1 MRFRLGLVLALLSSA
16 ALAQSGVAV
25 KQSGNV
31 TPNTIPWWV
40 TSGAIGGGV
49 TSADSP
55 ISSFGVTNNGLQG
68 FCVNSD
74 RITAAGR
81 NTLCLGVKTAGGP
94 AQLTVQNYGN
104 AAPLGFQFVIN
115 GSTITPAGGITN
127 ITVGNTTIGSGT
139 NNCILYDLVGVLGC
153 STTLPSGTLGPT
165 TTVLGNIAFWNSTN
179 GTKLGSAPTFQSG
192 NPGQAALYSPLASPA
207 AGAGTFNAMQVG
219 VGTPLTAAD
228 MPSPTS
234 RLSQGIVGTF
244 VIDAADTAISGYGV
258 TGYAVSNSTSGANAI
273 GLGGWGFCNGAG
285 GASSCWAGAD
295 SVHNKVPSASVG
307 LNANSVIGREIDV
320 NIWKKTGAVEPTI
333 SHLQGLLIT
342 GGGDSTATQ
351 GTAFEA
357 DRLSVTTGAKW
368 LNSFGSDAGAAATAF
383 IAGPTARTGNN
394 LPSQYITLQETDG
407 TGAVRLSRILS
418 SGLGSLIFQSPVT
431 GGGVIQFGD
440 TSGAN
445 YLTTG
450 NVGGANVQINS
461 MAAAGFVTN
470 TATGV
475 LNTSPFGTGVQTAI
489 GINIGSAGAPVLF
502 NGAGG
507 TPSSLTLTNATGL
520 PVTGGGTGSTVVPAV
535 LNAAPANPTNTASTT
550 LVMMGLGSTCTIT
563 TTTRTR
569 VRFTIT
575 GQLNNTTAGDG
586 IKYQLAYG
594 TGTAPVNGAA
604 ISGTVF
610 GTGPVTANAI
620 AGGANPTYPF
630 TATGIATGLS
640 TATAYWFDTQLA
652 ATIGGTASI
661 TNLGCSAE
669 EL

>member
-1 MRFRLGLVLALLSSA
+1 MRFRLALVLALLSSA

-40 TSGAIGGGV
+40 TSGVIGGGV

-68 FCVNSD
+68 LCVNSD

-127 ITVGNTTIGSGT
+127 ITVGNTTIGNGT
-139 NNCILYDLVGVLGC
+139 NNCILYDLAGVLGC

-207 AGAGTFNAMQVG
+207 AGAGVYNGLQIGIGDPYTSVLMPQPTARLGQAV
-219 VGTPLTAAD
+219 VGT
-228 MPSPTS
+228 M
-234 RLSQGIVGTF
+234 
-244 VIDAADTAISGYGV
+244 VIDAADTTMTGYGV
-258 TGYAVSNSTSGANAI
+258 IGYAQSNSTLLANAVGTGGFGFANGI
-273 GLGGWGFCNGAG
+273 GSSVWAFG
-285 GASSCWAGAD
+285 GA
-295 SVHNKVPSASVG
+295 VHNRQFGGPVG
-307 LNANSVIGREIDV
+307 KDANSIIGAEVDI
-320 NIWKKTGAVEPTI
+320 NLWKKAAGVEPVFA
-333 SHLQGLLIT
+333 QGPYGFFVY
-342 GGGDSTATQ
+342 GGGDSTTDQ
-351 GTAFEA
+351 GSAFYTPG
-357 DRLSVTTGAKW
+357 LNGTTNARW
-368 LNSFGSDAGAAATAF
+368 TTTFNSPAGAASTNAL
-383 IAGPTARTGNN
+383 IAGPRLKTGNN
-394 LPSQYITLQETDG
+394 TPSQVILLQETDG
-407 TGAVRLSRILS
+407 AGTIRTSKIS
-418 SGLGSLIFQSPVT
+418 SDGLGELFIQGPST
-431 GGGVIQFGD
+431 GTNTVILGD
-440 TSGAN
+440 IAGNNFLTAGA
-445 YLTTG
+445 
-450 NVGGANVQINS
+450 VGGAKVQINA

-475 LNTSPFGTGVQTAI
+475 LNTSPFGTGVQTAL
-489 GINIGSAGAPVLF
+489 GINTGSAGAPVLF

-640 TATAYWFDTQLA
+640 TTTAYWFDTQLA

-669 EL
+669 EI